1 MNFHYLKNLVGDIKE
16 LGISQF
22 IIVIVL
28 FVQVSIVTRGLGT
41 SRYGQAVLVLALIA
55 IIFRTLHARNSDVT
69 LLMLKNHGSRMF
81 SLSLIYDFLIG
92 LVCYFIC
99 LLVFQSQLN
108 SLFGNYNMSIALNV
122 LLISRIF
129 QTFSESSK
137 AVLTFNGKFK
147 KFAFIETVSNL
158 IRFLTIVVLFNLN
171 ATIENYLLGQAAF
184 CFTYGIFS
192 LFICKEYFIISE
204 ISIKNIL
211 GYFNNFKLDYL
222 KQRFDQLV
230 GIIPQHLDLV
240 ILGYFTDLSTV
251 GIFRIAKRL
260 VEPITY
266 IVSVITPI
274 VQNNLSKDNIR
285 VNFSILVKSFLLP
298 ISMILVAVY
307 FFFGVNLI
315 SLISGDTFQEA
326 YYPLLVLLIGYLAYL
341 NTFWIRQLLL
351 FANLIHFHAYSR
363 LISLFVF
370 ILLSFMLVSNLG
382 AVGIAIALSLSMV
395 SQKIYEFYA
404 YYKNIKQN

>member
-1 MNFHYLKNLVGDIKE
+1 MNFQYIKNLINDIKE

-28 FVQVSIVTRGLGT
+28 FIQVGIVTRGLGT
-41 SRYGQAVLVLALIA
+41 SIYGQAVLVLALIA

-69 LLMLKNHGSRMF
+69 LLMLKNHGSSIF
-81 SLSLIYDFLIG
+81 SLSIIYDFLIG

-108 SLFGNYNMSIALNV
+108 SFFGNYSMSFALNI

-147 KFAFIETVSNL
+147 RFALVETVANL
-158 IRFLTIVVLFNLN
+158 IRFLTIVILFNLN
-171 ATIENYLLGQAAF
+171 ATIENYLFSQAAF
-184 CFTYGIFS
+184 CFSYGIFS

-204 ISIKNIL
+204 ISIQNVL
-211 GYFNNFKLDYL
+211 SYFNKFKLDYL

-274 VQNNLSKDNIR
+274 VQNNLSKDNMR
-285 VNFSILVKSFLLP
+285 VNFSNLVKSFLIP
-298 ISMILVAVY
+298 ISIILIAVY
-307 FFFGVNLI
+307 FFFGENLI
-315 SLISGDTFQEA
+315 SLISGTAFLEA

-341 NTFWIRQLLL
+341 NTFWIRHLLL

-370 ILLSFMLVSNLG
+370 ILSSFVFVSNLG
-382 AVGIAIALSLSMV
+382 AIGIAIALSLSMV

>member
-1 MNFHYLKNLVGDIKE
+1 
-16 LGISQF
+16 
-22 IIVIVL
+22 
-28 FVQVSIVTRGLGT
+28 
-41 SRYGQAVLVLALIA
+41 
-55 IIFRTLHARNSDVT
+55 
-69 LLMLKNHGSRMF
+69 
-81 SLSLIYDFLIG
+81 
-92 LVCYFIC
+92 
-99 LLVFQSQLN
+99 
-108 SLFGNYNMSIALNV
+108 MSFALNV

-137 AVLTFNGKFK
+137 AILTFNGKFK
-147 KFAFIETVSNL
+147 KFALVETVSNL
-158 IRFLTIVVLFNLN
+158 IRFITIVVLFNLN
-171 ATIENYLLGQAAF
+171 ATIENYLFGQAAF
-184 CFTYGIFS
+184 CFAYGIFS

-204 ISIKNIL
+204 ISTQNIL
-211 GYFNNFKLDYL
+211 GYFNKFKLDYF

-298 ISMILVAVY
+298 ISMILIAVY
-307 FFFGVNLI
+307 FFFGVSLI
-315 SLISGDTFQEA
+315 SLISGATFQEA
-326 YYPLLVLLIGYLAYL
+326 YYPLLVLLVGYLAYL

-370 ILLSFMLVSNLG
+370 ILSSFMFVSNLG